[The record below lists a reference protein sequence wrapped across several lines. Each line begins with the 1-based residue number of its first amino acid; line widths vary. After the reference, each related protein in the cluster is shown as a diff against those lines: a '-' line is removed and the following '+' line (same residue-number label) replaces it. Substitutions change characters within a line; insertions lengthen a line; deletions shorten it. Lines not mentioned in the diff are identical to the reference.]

1 MPGTPL
7 TNADESDDWLIDAA
21 RLAGHAVRGE
31 RGKGTTAWRMLLN
44 AGIAEGE
51 VMRLA
56 CEASGREAADFQ
68 RISPALGA
76 LLPHSAAVEHRVV
89 PLGIQDKT
97 LDIATSNPR
106 NAALERELAF
116 AAKQRIRL
124 RPASPVDII
133 AAQAV
138 VYGAA
143 YGSPTDFKAF
153 QPPPAAAPTPAP
165 VVRLTTAIDARTLAS
180 GAAPGTAA
188 GAPAASPEITDR
200 VLSTAFADR
209 ASEVIL
215 EPAADGGFVVR
226 LRVDGLLSDR
236 FRIAAPH
243 VPRVVQ
249 TLKER
254 AGIAADKVTRPVYGR
269 MAFDTP
275 NGLGAVRLRIEPA
288 RIGGER
294 VFLRLFSAQGLL
306 GVAELGYPAP
316 ESHRLSQILASPSG
330 IIVIAGPPGAGTTTT
345 LYAAV
350 RDARKAGRLVATV
363 EEPIDYPL
371 EQIAQVQV
379 SESPFSTVTAALRA
393 AFASAVSV
401 VGIGTPADAATLE
414 LCVARDG
421 RQRLVIVCLGTP
433 DMPATIA
440 ALQARLPNATAL
452 AAALQGVVAQRL
464 MRKLCSACA
473 VPQPVHEL
481 PEQQQRLLFGL
492 PTAKLRKPIG
502 CPQCRTTGY
511 SGRTAIAEVVPMLP
525 GIRAAVARG
534 ATHAELAHA
543 AVDNGIGTLWD
554 AGLSRVL
561 EGVTSLADLLD
572 SVPPPPDSA
581 EEAPQEDIDALLAQ
595 LLGSPKMQPVA
606 AAPATPA
613 ALTAS
618 GAATAVVAAPAVPA
632 PRVSTPAVPAALVAA
647 PTSGAV
653 RILLADDDA
662 PARRALAQ
670 ELTQAGFHV
679 VQVADG
685 EAAVAY
691 AKRLRPDIVLTD
703 VALPRLDA
711 IGVLTALATGAT
723 PMTVA
728 VHTAQD
734 DPGLN
739 TWLTEAGARAILRRD
754 MPFTDLV
761 RELHALA
768 PLRRPQ

>member
-1 MPGTPL
+1 M

-21 RLAGHAVRGE
+21 RRAGHAVRGE

-44 AGIAEGE
+44 AGIGDGE

-68 RISPALGA
+68 RLSPALGA
-76 LLPHSAAVEHRVV
+76 LLPHGTALEHRVV

-97 LDIATSNPR
+97 LDIATSNPKS
-106 NAALERELAF
+106 AALERELAF

-124 RPASPVDII
+124 RPASPADII

-143 YGSPTDFKAF
+143 YGSPTDVKAF
-153 QPPPAAAPTPAP
+153 QAPPAAAPTPAP
-165 VVRLTTAIDARTLAS
+165 VVRLTTAIDTRTPATGGS
-180 GAAPGTAA
+180 PGATA

-200 VLSTAFADR
+200 VLAAAFAER

-243 VPRVVQ
+243 VPRVLQ

-254 AGIAADKVTRPVYGR
+254 AAIVADKVTGPMNGR
-269 MAFDTP
+269 MTFDTP
-275 NGLGAVRLRIEPA
+275 NGLGGIRVRVEPA

-294 VFLRLFSAQGLL
+294 VCLRLFSPQGLL
-306 GVAELGYPAP
+306 SVAELGYPAP
-316 ESHRLSQILASPSG
+316 EAHRLSQILASPTG
-330 IIVIAGPPGAGTTTT
+330 ILVIAGPPGAGTTTT
-345 LYAAV
+345 LYAAL

-363 EEPIDYPL
+363 EEPIEYPL

-379 SESPFSTVTAALRA
+379 SASPFSTVSAALRA
-393 AFASAVSV
+393 AFASPVSV

-414 LCVARDG
+414 LCVAPDG
-421 RQRLVIVCLGTP
+421 RQRLVILCLGTP

-452 AAALQGVVAQRL
+452 AAALQGVIAQRL
-464 MRKLCSACA
+464 MRKLCTACA

-492 PTAKLRKPIG
+492 PTAKLRKPVG

-543 AVDNGIGTLWD
+543 AMDNGIGTLWD
-554 AGLSRVL
+554 AGLTRVL

-572 SVPPPPDSA
+572 SVPPPA
-581 EEAPQEDIDALLAQ
+581 ESGDEAPQEDIDALLAQ
-595 LLGSPKMQPVA
+595 LLGSPKMQPGA
-606 AAPATPA
+606 AAPPAPA
-613 ALTAS
+613 AQAT
-618 GAATAVVAAPAVPA
+618 TAVAPAVVSAPA
-632 PRVSTPAVPAALVAA
+632 APGARVSA

-670 ELTQAGFHV
+670 ELTQAGFQV

-691 AKRLRPDIVLTD
+691 AKRLRPDIVLTE

-711 IGVLTALATGAT
+711 LGVLAALASGAT
-723 PMTVA
+723 PVTVA

-734 DPGLN
+734 DEGLT
-739 TWLTEAGARAILRRD
+739 TWLKEAGARAILRRD

>member
-1 MPGTPL
+1 MAGTPL
-7 TNADESDDWLIDAA
+7 TNADAADEWLIDSA
-21 RLAGHAVRGE
+21 RRAGHAVRGE
-31 RGKGTTAWRMLLN
+31 RGRGTTAWRMLLN
-44 AGIAEGE
+44 AGIAESE
-51 VMRLA
+51 VLRLA
-56 CEASGREAADFQ
+56 CAASGNEAADFQ

-76 LLPHSAAVEHRVV
+76 LLPHGTALQHRVV
-89 PLGIQDKT
+89 PLGIQNKA
-97 LDIATSNPR
+97 LDIATSNPKS
-106 NAALERELAF
+106 AALERELAF

-124 RPASPVDII
+124 RPASPADIL

-143 YGSPTDFKAF
+143 YGTPTDFKAF
-153 QPPPAAAPTPAP
+153 QAPAAMPPTPAP
-165 VVRLTTAIDARTLAS
+165 VARLTTAIDARTLVS
-180 GAAPGTAA
+180 GAAPGTAP
-188 GAPAASPEITDR
+188 GTSAASPDITDR
-200 VLSTAFADR
+200 LLAAAFADR

-215 EPAADGGFVVR
+215 EPGGDGGFVVR
-226 LRVDGLLSDR
+226 LRVDGSLNDR

-249 TLKER
+249 TLKKR
-254 AGIAADKVTRPVYGR
+254 AAIAADKVTGPVRGR
-269 MAFDTP
+269 MLFATP
-275 NGLGAVRLRIEPA
+275 NGLGAVRVCVEPA

-294 VFLRLFSAQGLL
+294 VVLRLFASQGLL

-316 ESHRLSQILASPSG
+316 ETHRLRQILASASG
-330 IIVIAGPPGAGTTTT
+330 IMVIAGPPGAGTTTT

-350 RDARKAGRLVATV
+350 LHARRAGRLVATV

-371 EQIAQVQV
+371 DQIAQVQV
-379 SESPFSTVTAALRA
+379 SESPFSTITSAVRAAL
-393 AFASAVSV
+393 ASPVSV
-401 VGIGTPADAATLE
+401 VGIGTPADAAMLE
-414 LCVARDG
+414 LCVAPDG
-421 RQRLVIVCLGTP
+421 RQRLVIICLGTS
-433 DMPATIA
+433 DMPATVA
-440 ALQARLPNATAL
+440 ALHLLLPNAPAL
-452 AAALQGVVAQRL
+452 ATALQGVIAQRL
-464 MRKLCSACA
+464 VRKLCVACA

-502 CPQCRTTGY
+502 CQQCRSTGY

-534 ATHAELAHA
+534 ATQAELALA
-543 AVDNGIGTLWD
+543 AMDNGIGTLWN
-554 AGLSRVL
+554 AGMTRVL
-561 EGVTSLADLLD
+561 EGVISLADLLD
-572 SVPPPPDSA
+572 SVPPPA
-581 EEAPQEDIDALLAQ
+581 ETGAEAPQEDIDALLAQ
-595 LLGSPKMQPVA
+595 LLGSPKMQPGVA
-606 AAPATPA
+606 TPATPA
-613 ALTAS
+613 ARTAS
-618 GAATAVVAAPAVPA
+618 GDATAVVSPPAVSV
-632 PRVSTPAVPAALVAA
+632 PRVSA

-670 ELTQAGFHV
+670 ELTQAGFQV

-711 IGVLTALATGAT
+711 IGVLAALASGAT
-723 PMTVA
+723 PITVA
-728 VHTAQD
+728 VHTMQD
-734 DPGLN
+734 DEGLN
-739 TWLTEAGARAILRRD
+739 TWLKEAGARAVLRRD